1 MEKKEDILKFNIKK
15 KFLEK
20 LKEKKKKQRVKLKE
34 LKKYKEK
41 DVSERN
47 EKKIIIIN
55 ILIYIKDIF
64 FVFDF

>member
-20 LKEKKKKQRVKLKE
+20 LKEKKKKQRVILKE

-47 EKKIIIIN
+47 EN
-55 ILIYIKDIF
+55 NYYN
-64 FVFDF
+64 

>member
-41 DVSERN
+41 DVSKRN
-47 EKKIIIIN
+47 EKK
-55 ILIYIKDIF
+55 LF
-64 FVFDF
+64 